1 MWNGN
6 IMRYATKDVRM
17 VTVSY
22 ACVKKCVCVCDAE
35 LMNNM
40 TYAREK
46 KNVVPQRNKPIA
58 FVHSNAYSTAA
69 EQASLAVASIAWRLR
84 LCSVSKE
91 ASHAGHEWRPRDET
105 LDSATERERFDD

>member
-1 MWNGN
+1 
-6 IMRYATKDVRM
+6 MRYATKDVRM

-46 KNVVPQRNKPIA
+46 KNVVPQRNEPIA